1 VGESEEEPSRRKKRR
16 RRRGREEDGP
26 PGTGYSPF
34 KNSRFYRIDF
44 CSYFGLILDF
54 LAFYFWHVSR
64 IICFHLLRKK
74 TVSLFFLL
82 FHMQKRMFFFIASNA
97 LALSGVLYL
106 SKIFQTV
113 VFSKKIFQT
122 VFLSIVFLGYGDN
135 MLEFFS
141 KLIWFVLKT

>member
-1 VGESEEEPSRRKKRR
+1 MACIPDYLLSFVAEENRFLVL
-16 RRRGREEDGP
+16 P
-26 PGTGYSPF
+26 PFSHA
-34 KNSRFYRIDF
+34 KVN
-44 CSYFGLILDF
+44 
-54 LAFYFWHVSR
+54 V
-64 IICFHLLRKK
+64 
-74 TVSLFFLL
+74 
-82 FHMQKRMFFFIASNA
+82 FFFIASNA

-141 KLIWFVLKT
+141 KLIWFVLKTSRYFFSVAHI